1 MSSSPPP
8 TEGAQASGAAAKS
21 GSAPPASSG
30 LRGRLAGIP
39 LRTRLVAA
47 LLTLL
52 TLVCIVV
59 GVVTA
64 VALRSFLQDQLD
76 NDLYAARD
84 RFVSS
89 ATDRPGTGRPP
100 RDSHDVGFL
109 GPAQSV
115 DTLAAL
121 VVNGKVT
128 DALVIDRTGAVKAV
142 PADGLPVIQ
151 SLPVDGRPHSAEL
164 GGLGGYRLLAVTD
177 RNGDVLIT
185 GLPLAGVNEVMA
197 RLVTAEVSV
206 LAVAVIVAGIAG
218 ATLVRRELRPLR
230 RVAATATAVTELPL
244 DRGDVALPER
254 VPAADTDP
262 RTEVGQVGAAV
273 NRMLDHVG
281 AALTFRQESETRLR
295 RFIADASHELRTPL
309 SAIRGYAE
317 LTRRDRDA
325 VPPDVSHAL
334 SRMESQAER
343 MSMLVEDLLLL
354 ARLDAGRPLERAN
367 VDLSRVVVDSVSD
380 AHAVAPDHIWRLEL
394 PDEPVTM
401 IGDSARLQQV
411 VANLLAN
418 ARTHTPPGTKV
429 TVGLVSYPGG
439 GVTLRVTDDGP
450 GIPPEL
456 LPVVFH
462 RFARG
467 ERSRS
472 RAADGTSST
481 GLGLAIVSAVVGAHG
496 GGVTVDSRP
505 GHTTFSVWLPG
516 GNGLRP
522 YPAGP
527 ALGPAAN

>member
-8 TEGAQASGAAAKS
+8 TEA
-21 GSAPPASSG
+21 APPAEVVPPTG
-30 LRGRLAGIP
+30 TVLRGRLAGLP

-47 LLTLL
+47 LLVLL

-59 GVVTA
+59 GIVTT
-64 VALRSFLQDQLD
+64 VALRSFLLDQLD

-89 ATDRPGTGRPP
+89 GPERPGGSGRPP
-100 RDSHDVGFL
+100 RDSHDVDFL

-121 VVNGKVT
+121 VVDGTVT
-128 DALVIDRTGAVKAV
+128 DALVIDRTGSVKAV
-142 PADGLPVIQ
+142 PTDGLAVIQ
-151 SLPVDGRPHSAEL
+151 SLPVDGRPHSADL
-164 GGLGGYRLLAVTD
+164 GGLGDYRLLAATD
-177 RNGDVLIT
+177 RDGDVLIT
-185 GLPLAGVNEVMA
+185 GLPTAGVNDTMA
-197 RLVTAEVSV
+197 RLITAGGIV
-206 LAVAVIVAGIAG
+206 LAVAVLGAGIAG
-218 ATLVRRELRPLR
+218 ATVVRRELRPLR

-254 VPAADTDP
+254 VPATDTDP

-295 RFIADASHELRTPL
+295 QFVADASHELRTPL
-309 SAIRGYAE
+309 AAIRGYAE
-317 LTRRDRDA
+317 LARRDRDA
-325 VPPDVSHAL
+325 VPPDVRHAL

-343 MSMLVEDLLLL
+343 MSTLVEDLLLL
-354 ARLDAGRPLERAN
+354 ARLDAGRPLERAS

-380 AHAVAPDHIWRLEL
+380 AHAVAPEHHWRLEL

-401 IGDSARLQQV
+401 LGDSARLQQV
-411 VANLLAN
+411 VTNLLAN
-418 ARTHTPPGTKV
+418 ARTHTPPGTSV
-429 TVGLVSYPGG
+429 TVGLVKHPGG
-439 GVTLRVTDDGP
+439 GVTLRVADDGP
-450 GIPPEL
+450 GIPSVL

-472 RAADGTSST
+472 RAADGTGST

-496 GGVTVDSRP
+496 GGVVVDSRP
-505 GHTTFSVWLPG
+505 GHTAFSVWLPG
-516 GNGLRP
+516 GNGGRP
-522 YPAGP
+522 E
-527 ALGPAAN
+527 PAAT